1 MGRGKVRWLGR
12 TPLRPGAILGE
23 RLKAISA
30 VMKPPGSKAER
41 RVPPVIENAQLSVD
55 LPSGLLIVADH
66 LASCSGQK
74 RDDVLRIIL
83 SEQLEEAWRVLRKEQ
98 REWARLAPERE
109 ALQKKQG
116 AAPRSAADD
125 EIPF

>member
-1 MGRGKVRWLGR
+1 VRRGKVRWLGR

-30 VMKPPGSKAER
+30 AMKPPGSKAER
-41 RVPPVIENAQLSVD
+41 PVPPVIENAQFSVD
-55 LPSGLLIVADH
+55 LPSGLLMVADH

-74 RDDVLRIIL
+74 RDDVVRIIL
-83 SEQLEEAWRVLRKEQ
+83 SEQEAWRVLRKEK

>member
-1 MGRGKVRWLGR
+1 
-12 TPLRPGAILGE
+12 
-23 RLKAISA
+23 
-30 VMKPPGSKAER
+30 MKPAGSKAEKP
-41 RVPPVIENAQLSVD
+41 VPPVIENAQLSVD
-55 LPSGLLIVADH
+55 LPSGLLMVADH

-74 RDDVLRIIL
+74 RDDVVRILL

-109 ALQKKQG
+109 ALQKKEE
-116 AAPRSAADD
+116 AARRSAADD